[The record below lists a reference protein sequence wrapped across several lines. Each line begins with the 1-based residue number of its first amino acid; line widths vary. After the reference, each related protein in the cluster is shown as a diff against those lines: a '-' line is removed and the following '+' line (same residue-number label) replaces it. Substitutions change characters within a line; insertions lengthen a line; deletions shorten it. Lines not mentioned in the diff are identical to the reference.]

1 MQAVDNCQNIIY
13 LYANPTNDIMQRI
26 VRVLTN
32 PLGKYF
38 NCKLNKL
45 INTVKTIQ

>member
-1 MQAVDNCQNIIY
+1 MQAVDNCQNINYIY
-13 LYANPTNDIMQRI
+13 TNSTNEIMQRI

-32 PLGKYF
+32 PLGQYLY
-38 NCKLNKL
+38 CKINKL